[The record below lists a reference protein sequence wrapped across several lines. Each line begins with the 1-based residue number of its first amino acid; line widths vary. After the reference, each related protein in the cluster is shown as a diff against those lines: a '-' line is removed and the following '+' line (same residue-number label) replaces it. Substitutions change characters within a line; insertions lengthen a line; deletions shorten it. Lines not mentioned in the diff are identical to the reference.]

1 MPEYSHPDHKYIEAL
16 RNNDSLLI
24 EEIYQK
30 WYKEVIQY
38 VTKNNGS
45 VQDADDLFQEALM
58 AIVKKV
64 RKEDFKLK
72 VPFGGYFYF
81 IYKNK
86 WIDKLRK
93 NKKIRVINEDNERYK
108 HEVDSKVIA
117 NDTNQSDER
126 YQLYL
131 LCFEQLSESC
141 QKVLRLSLQG
151 ISAKEI
157 MPQLGFATV
166 NSTNQRIHRCRGNL
180 QKLIKDHPAYKNL
193 TNP

>member
-1 MPEYSHPDHKYIEAL
+1 MSDSSHPDHKYIDAL
-16 RNNDSLLI
+16 KNNNTPLI

-30 WYKEVIQY
+30 WYKEVVQY

-45 VQDADDLFQEALM
+45 IQDADDLFQEALM
-58 AIVKKV
+58 AIV
-64 RKEDFKLK
+64 RKARKGDFKLK

-93 NKKIRVINEDNERYK
+93 NKKIRVIKEDDERYLS
-108 HEVDSKVIA
+108 EVDSKVIA
-117 NDTNQSDER
+117 NDSNQLDER

-131 LCFEQLSESC
+131 LCFEQLSEAC

-151 ISAKEI
+151 IATKAI
-157 MPQLGFATV
+157 MQELGFATV

-180 QKLIKDHPAYKNL
+180 QKLIKSHPRFKNL
-193 TNP
+193 ANP